1 MKKSTL
7 VLLGVVGFA
16 IFLGVMTYS
25 MMGNRKVRVEVCVNF
40 NGRNNC
46 RTASGATKDE
56 AVRTATDN
64 ACALVASGMTET
76 MTCGHQPPASIKVL
90 D

>member
-1 MKKSTL
+1 MNKTTL
-7 VLLGVVGFA
+7 VLLGIVGFVV
-16 IFLGVMTYS
+16 FLAVMTYS
-25 MMGNRKVRVEVCVNF
+25 MMGNRKIRVEVCVAF
-40 NGRNNC
+40 NGRNSC
-46 RTASGATKDE
+46 RVASGPTKDE

-64 ACALVASGMTET
+64 ACALVSSGMTET

>member
-1 MKKSTL
+1 MSKTTL
-7 VLLGVVGFA
+7 VLLAIVAFA
-16 IFLGVMTYS
+16 VFLGVMTYS
-25 MMGNRKVRVEVCVNF
+25 MMGNRKLRVEVCVTF
-40 NGRNNC
+40 NGRTSC
-46 RTASGATKDE
+46 RIASGPTKEE

-90 D
+90 E